1 MSSEP
6 RLPAALI
13 PEFLRGEEIEQDDE
27 QLPPVETMRPGN
39 VTKLAGRRTTEPRS
53 EDQSKVAIESCVHT
67 GEVMDALFP
76 EGLNLKNDHEFAVFR
91 LFDRLVG
98 DVANFARTGMT
109 RPASLHDMMM
119 HAKLLQD
126 LLNQRSQADPEI
138 PA

>member
-6 RLPAALI
+6 RLPAAHI
-13 PEFLRGEEIEQDDE
+13 PESLKVEEVEQDDG
-27 QLPPVETMRPGN
+27 QLPPVEIMKPVN
-39 VTKLAGRRTTEPRS
+39 VTKLAGRRTSEPRT

-76 EGLNLKNDHEFAVFR
+76 EGLNLNNDHEFAVFR

-109 RPASLHDMMM
+109 RPASLHDITM

-126 LLNQRSQADPEI
+126 LLNQRSQPDREI